1 MTATSRLQLTKAPF
15 KKEKNEKEL
24 LLLNDPERMEET
36 KKTISVAFWDQA
48 EGCRAVPGG
57 SLLSA
62 PKVACANRA

>member
-48 EGCRAVPGG
+48 EGC
-57 SLLSA
+57 
-62 PKVACANRA
+62 